1 VFRASFLSGGGIV
14 VGIAD
19 LSLVVDH
26 LEETFVVLVLVLVHA
41 GVAGSHFLISD
52 LAVKEISVLGVNV
65 LDFTV
70 EAFFLSLEEFLVLLP
85 HDGLLVVEGFLLTL
99 AVLLL
104 SHLSVQVLTGFELAS
119 LGQFHAFLIF
129 KTETEFTLLFVFV
142 DLFIFS
148 GLASVLRSDDSRS
161 HSVHEVLGAF
171 LTSTELVLT
180 VFLLFVEHAGVFLLG
195 IHIFLAFALFKS
207 KSLDLLFFV
216 LLKHFLKVHL
226 LLLSLVVEH
235 LTLSIHLLLQSVD
248 QLQLL
253 VMVSLLLN
261 TASLLL
267 ELELTVAAFFFN
279 LDFGLVRS
287 LLLHFLLSEE
297 LDVLSLHLVIFCT
310 LRHFSA
316 LSLALLSHLVVQLF
330 LNESLALLLTLK
342 GLLLLLVVQQSVE
355 FLDSEP
361 LVLLVNLG
369 VDVGLPRL
377 DSAPRDLGCV
387 VSSTVGLDTHGLS
400 TGREGV
406 N

>member
-1 VFRASFLSGGGIV
+1 LPVIDGIV
-14 VGIAD
+14 TY
-19 LSLVVDH
+19 LSLGVDH
-26 LEETFVVLVLVLVHA
+26 LEEALVVLVLVLVHA
-41 GVAGSHFLISD
+41 GLTGAHFLICD
-52 LAVKEISVLGVNV
+52 LTVEEIGVLGVDI
-65 LDFTV
+65 LDLPL
-70 EAFFLSLEEFLVLLP
+70 EALLLSLEEFLVLFP
-85 HDGLLVVEGFLLTL
+85 HDGLLVVEGFLLGLT
-99 AVLLL
+99 VLLL
-104 SHLSVQVLTGFELAS
+104 SHLSVEVRTGLELAS
-119 LGQFHAFLIF
+119 FGQFNLFLIF
-129 KTETEFTLLFVFV
+129 EAETEFTFLFVFV
-142 DLFIFS
+142 DLLVLS
-148 GLASVLRSDDSRS
+148 GLARVLLSNDGRG

-171 LTSTELVLT
+171 LALREFVLT
-180 VFLLFVEHAGVFLLG
+180 VSLLLVEHTGVFLLSRN
-195 IHIFLAFALFKS
+195 IFLTLLFFLS
-207 KSLDLLFFV
+207 ELLRLLFFV
-216 LLKHFLKVHL
+216 LFEHLLQVHL

-406 N
+406 D